1 MLAIPGKIMKK
12 VLFIYI
18 VQDGFGIVSKAKKI
32 EQGFRDAGCSLT
44 VKGLLL
50 PKKKLSKF
58 IRMIVFFFDVMITL
72 TTKRYDVVFVRNA
85 YYFIFLFIL
94 CWILQVNI
102 QLEINAKEKE
112 EFLERGQRLGALL
125 TTISL
130 FLASKSAVR
139 VHAVTP
145 EILNHYKR
153 IYPKLPVIFNPNFVV
168 DEDYV
173 VHIAADRAEKTNII
187 FMGNTYQPWQ
197 GLSDFIQ
204 KVVIG
209 NSWMLENCCLH
220 IVGECGDDIKGIIER
235 NSLQESV
242 IIHGYLR
249 GQAKRDV
256 VTKMHIGIGVFNME
270 AKSMIQATPIK
281 IGEYLYAGLP
291 VIIGYDD
298 PRLHTDQRIPMWLR
312 IDIHKENDLH
322 SKVNEFIRTVRGN
335 REIRKAAHE
344 FARSNMLVKGYID
357 RIVQ

>member
-1 MLAIPGKIMKK
+1 VKK
-12 VLFIYI
+12 VLFLYI
-18 VQDGFGIVSKAKKI
+18 VEEGFGIVSKAKKT
-32 EQGFRDAGCSLT
+32 EHGFRDAGCDLT
-44 VKGLLL
+44 VKSCLIS
-50 PKKKLSKF
+50 KKKLPRL
-58 IRMIVFFFDVMITL
+58 IQIVKLFFDVTLTL
-72 TTKRYDVVFVRNA
+72 TTKRYDVVFVRHA
-85 YYFIFLFIL
+85 YYFLPLFLL

-102 QLEINAKEKE
+102 QLEINTKEKE
-112 EFLERGQRLGALL
+112 EFLNRGQWLRARINS
-125 TTISL
+125 ISF
-130 FLASKSAVR
+130 FLACKCSVR
-139 VHAVTP
+139 NHAVTY
-145 EILNHYKR
+145 ELLDHYKKM
-153 IYPKLPVIFNPNFVV
+153 YPQVPIVFNPNFVV
-168 DEDYV
+168 DEEYIEGPAGKEDEK
-173 VHIAADRAEKTNII
+173 VHMV
-187 FMGNTYQPWQ
+187 FLGNAFQQWQ
-197 GLSDFIQ
+197 GLSEFVQ
-204 KVVIG
+204 KVVVA
-209 NSWMLENCCLH
+209 NSWLLENCCLH

-357 RIVQ
+357 RIVR